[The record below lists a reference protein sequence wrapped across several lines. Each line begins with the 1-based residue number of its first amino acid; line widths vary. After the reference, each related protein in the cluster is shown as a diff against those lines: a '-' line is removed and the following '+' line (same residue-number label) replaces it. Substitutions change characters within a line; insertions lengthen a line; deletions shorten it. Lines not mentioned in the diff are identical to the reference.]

1 LEARLAG
8 LAGAAPG
15 GAVDGEMEWPDEADE
30 TAFLS
35 EAVSRGEPAV
45 PAPGRASARLIGEA
59 LPPLEELVAR
69 VPPAVL
75 AVLDD
80 LFRAKFTGVRR
91 IAPLG
96 DAASPAKPAPR
107 AGKG

>member
-8 LAGAAPG
+8 LSGAAPA
-15 GAVDGEMEWPDEADE
+15 GAGDGEMEWPDDADE

-45 PAPGRASARLIGEA
+45 PAPGRASARVTGEA
-59 LPPLEELVAR
+59 LPALEELVAR

-75 AVLDD
+75 AALDD

-91 IAPLG
+91 ISPQG
-96 DAASPAKPAPR
+96 NAAAAATPEAR
-107 AGKG
+107 G